1 MNHFCR
7 TDFGLVSIPKISS
20 PPNTPYQPESTQS
33 SLNGTQRRDLS
44 GDYAEIG
51 PALIMNN
58 ERLHHLHS
66 SYPQPS
72 NPPPLPHPHPRF
84 MAFHSSIER
93 AVDPYRISEY
103 ENPYDLPILLPENT
117 RPANFVARRS
127 QNYDILERGLPP
139 VRVRE
144 HSGVFSETSSFSTP
158 PDSPPYHTLESPGIH
173 SALTEIS
180 GTLDFPQEHRISRLE
195 TIPEHPYHVLE
206 KESVQSASQL
216 SASESTGDSPVVPF
230 TTDSI
235 NDLAYDRLIGPPH
248 LYQILENSPS
258 LNRPRIHRFQFSDH
272 PIESRN
278 EHATAHLTP
287 SHSPDL
293 YIRTESLSSDSSM
306 SSASDVF
313 DDPQYVL
320 SPEPPGHSAVGDV
333 VNSGCTH
340 GKPPA
345 FVQSLLLQ
353 KDSANRSKYCG
364 DYERDPMYMQR
375 LHANSTSPKLL
386 LASPERVNCIDGIS
400 SQDDSGFCT
409 YGIQQEIELK
419 RQSSLPN
426 IPHIYQ
432 SLQATT
438 MDPHLPY
445 QRVLKQGSQS
455 SETST

>member
-1 MNHFCR
+1 M
-7 TDFGLVSIPKISS
+7 VSS
-20 PPNTPYQPESTQS
+20 PKVSSPINTPYQPESTQP

-93 AVDPYRISEY
+93 AVDPYSISGGY
-103 ENPYDLPILLPENT
+103 ENPYDLPILPREDTLSVT
-117 RPANFVARRS
+117 MRS
-127 QNYDILERGLPP
+127 QDYDVLERGL
-139 VRVRE
+139 VRVSE
-144 HSGVFSETSSFSTP
+144 NCGTCPETSSFSTP
-158 PDSPPYHTLESPGIH
+158 PDSPSYHTLENSGIH
-173 SALTEIS
+173 SASVEIS

-206 KESVQSASQL
+206 MDSEQSALQL
-216 SASESTGDSPVVPF
+216 SAAGSTGDTPVVPS
-230 TTDSI
+230 TTDSTD
-235 NDLAYDRLIGPPH
+235 DLAYDRLIGPPH
-248 LYQILENSPS
+248 LYHILEHSPS
-258 LNRPRIHRFQFSDH
+258 LNKPRIHRFQFSDH
-272 PIESRN
+272 NPLEQNQSRN
-278 EHATAHLTP
+278 EHATANQTP
-287 SHSPDL
+287 SHSPDI
-293 YIRTESLSSDSSM
+293 YIRTESLSSDSSGG
-306 SSASDVF
+306 SDVF

-320 SPEPPGHSAVGDV
+320 SPEPPVLVDSA
-333 VNSGCTH
+333 CTH
-340 GKPPA
+340 GRPPA

-353 KDSANRSKYCG
+353 KELGNRSKYCG
-364 DYERDPMYMQR
+364 DYERDPTYMRR
-375 LHANSTSPKLL
+375 LHSNSTSPKLL
-386 LASPERVNCIDGIS
+386 LASPELVNCIDVTS

-409 YGIQQEIELK
+409 YGIRQEIELK
-419 RQSSLPN
+419 RQSLLPN

-432 SLQATT
+432 SLQAET
-438 MDPHLPY
+438 MDPHLLY